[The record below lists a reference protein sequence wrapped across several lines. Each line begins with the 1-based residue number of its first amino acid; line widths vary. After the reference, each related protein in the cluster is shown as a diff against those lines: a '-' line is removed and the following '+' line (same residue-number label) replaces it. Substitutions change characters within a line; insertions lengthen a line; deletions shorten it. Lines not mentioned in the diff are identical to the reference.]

1 MTSAAPTILALETD
15 SAWVVILAV
24 SLVTTPAV
32 LLLRRLIGRP
42 GGVASGFLLTLP
54 LLLPLVAAFIYE
66 QAVLPEVAVLQP
78 VTGAFQGGTDNL
90 LHLLLVS
97 DGGGRLV
104 TPYVL
109 TGSAGPWLLII
120 GLSVVSFMLLRR
132 MLGLLLMRRMVSR
145 CRPLNESD
153 RAAEIREAVA
163 HLARSAHLK
172 RVPDVLILPTG
183 IPGAFVVGSGGGRI
197 LVGKDLLREL
207 DTQELAA
214 ILGHEVAHLEA
225 RDVQVV
231 FVAGLLRDLVAWNPI
246 AHLAFRRL
254 TSDREL
260 EADRRAVAMT
270 GDPLA
275 LASGLLKVFGLLKG
289 VRRLRYRAALSFLR
303 PGGRVT
309 RRVSRLIALADGPPS
324 RITSINWVPY
334 AVAACLVAG
343 LGLLAAER
351 MVGDRPAAIA
361 IVLGSPSAA
370 DGLVWSPDA
379 GPKKMLG
386 ASAAKAERRGGSTK
400 ARGTEA
406 ERPRAK
412 GSADRTSGTY
422 VVRARDLARW
432 SKSITALARRRGVP
446 LQQDWSAIRVF
457 PQAGSIGVYRM
468 EPKTL
473 FGDPAPRQESRAS
486 GQGE

>member
-1 MTSAAPTILALETD
+1 MISAAPTILALETD

-54 LLLPLVAAFIYE
+54 LFLPLVAAMIYE

-78 VTGAFQGGTDNL
+78 MSGAFRGGTDNL

-109 TGSAGPWLLII
+109 KGSAGPWLLVF
-120 GLSVVSFMLLRR
+120 GMTVVSFMLVRR
-132 MLGLLLMRRMVSR
+132 TLGVLLMRRMVSR
-145 CRPLNESD
+145 CKPLDGSD
-153 RAAEIREAVA
+153 RAEEVRAAMGR
-163 HLARSAHLK
+163 LAYAAHLK
-172 RVPDVLILPTG
+172 RVPDVLILPEG

-197 LVGKDLLREL
+197 LIGQDLLREL
-207 DTQELAA
+207 DEQELFA

-225 RDVQVV
+225 HDVQVV
-231 FVAGLLRDLVAWNPI
+231 FAAGLLRDLVAWNPI
-246 AHLAFRRL
+246 AHIAFRRL
-254 TSDREL
+254 ASDREL
-260 EADRRAVAMT
+260 EADRRAVAMS

-309 RRVSRLIALADGPPS
+309 VRVSRLIALADSPPS
-324 RITSINWVPY
+324 RVTSINWVPY
-334 AVAACLVAG
+334 IIAACLVVA
-343 LGLLAAER
+343 LGFVAAER
-351 MVGDRPAAIA
+351 MVGDKPAAIA
-361 IVLGSPSAA
+361 IVLGSTAA
-370 DGLVWSPDA
+370 SDGPVWSPDA

-386 ASAAKAERRGGSTK
+386 ASEAKKRSAAQAKGAGAEAAQGKG
-400 ARGTEA
+400 AA
-406 ERPRAK
+406 ERPAGPYAVRAK
-412 GSADRTSGTY
+412 
-422 VVRARDLARW
+422 DLARW
-432 SKSITALARRRGVP
+432 SKSISALARRRGVP
-446 LQQDWSAIRVF
+446 LQQDWSAVPVF
-457 PQAGSIGVYRM
+457 PQAGAIGVYRM

-473 FGDPAPRQESRAS
+473 FGDPAPRQAE
-486 GQGE
+486 